1 MAARIEPYLAP
12 YGLRQAKIAHQVD
25 VVEDGN
31 WKLVMEN
38 NRECYHCDGH
48 PELVSAYFPLH
59 GYTLD
64 DVPPRLRRVW
74 DRYEQAGSD
83 LRAACVRQGFPVE
96 GVRELDTRPTGFM
109 VSHAPLDGAGKSF
122 NAGGEAVCR
131 KLMGT
136 IANDRFGDLH
146 VHVQPNAW
154 FHMLADHAVVFSVL
168 PLAPGRTALRTT
180 WLVHPDAVEGV
191 DYDLATL
198 AKVWNATNAEDSAF
212 VARTQ
217 LGVQDPGY
225 EPGPYSKVEG
235 DVDAFVTWYVARM
248 SGHLAGKASNR

>member
-1 MAARIEPYLAP
+1 
-12 YGLRQAKIAHQVD
+12 
-25 VVEDGN
+25 
-31 WKLVMEN
+31 
-38 NRECYHCDGH
+38 
-48 PELVSAYFPLH
+48 
-59 GYTLD
+59 
-64 DVPPRLRRVW
+64 
-74 DRYEQAGSD
+74 
-83 LRAACVRQGFPVE
+83 
-96 GVRELDTRPTGFM
+96 M

-168 PLAPGRTALRTT
+168 PLAPDRTALRTT

-198 AKVWNATNAEDSAF
+198 TKVWNATNAAGQR
-212 VARTQ
+212 VRRPHPAGRRRTPATSR
-217 LGVQDPGY
+217 GRTRR
-225 EPGPYSKVEG
+225 SR
-235 DVDAFVTWYVARM
+235 ATSTRSSRWYVARM
-248 SGHLAGKASNR
+248 SAYLAGKASNR